1 MRLRLRRLGQRVA
14 LHHVL
19 FLGFTLIAAVPVAL
33 LGVWVQQS
41 ALQKEIA
48 SVRDMHR
55 QVADNIVLALSN
67 YVHDADAAFR
77 MSIAALQRGDW
88 QPEVVV
94 LLNSMHFKH
103 VCLISPDGK
112 ILEWLPIRGG
122 QPGAALSEAM
132 MASLAPLIVEA
143 QASLGNVRFS
153 NVRLDSS
160 GDPSIYMVIANQDG
174 TISLGAISNAFFVE
188 LQQSVAFGKGG
199 HAAIVDRAGH
209 VIAHPNVQ
217 WRDEIK
223 DISKVAPVQ
232 AMMRGESGV
241 SIFFSPAAKKD
252 MIAGYTVVPGVGWG
266 AMVPQPME
274 NLIDR
279 ASDVQFAAAGIIL
292 LGIVVVAFISWWLAG
307 YLSGPIRAVVGAS
320 HANARGRFEV
330 RAPEP
335 RGPAPRE
342 LVELVS
348 AFNAM
353 VDEVGGKNA
362 DLADALERAEAA
374 SKAKSDFLA
383 NISHELRTP
392 LNAIIGFS
400 ELIQSEAFGPV
411 GNDRYRDYAG
421 DVHESAQHLLTM
433 INDVL
438 DLSKAESGH
447 IDVRIEPV
455 EVGAIVEASTR
466 MLQTLANEK
475 NVALDLDVPDDLP
488 SVRTDEGRLRQVLL
502 NILSNAVKFTPAD
515 GRVHVSVEAGDSMVI
530 AIEDTGIGVA
540 ARDLPKAMA
549 PFGRGE
555 TSWSRQYEGTGL
567 GLPLS
572 KRIMEAL
579 GGELEL
585 DSELGVGTK
594 VRLWLPLDGGRRM
607 ETRNPLPEVAAE

>member
-1 MRLRLRRLGQRVA
+1 MG
-14 LHHVL
+14 
-19 FLGFTLIAAVPVAL
+19 
-33 LGVWVQQS
+33 S
-41 ALQKEIA
+41 
-48 SVRDMHR
+48 
-55 QVADNIVLALSN
+55 
-67 YVHDADAAFR
+67 
-77 MSIAALQRGDW
+77 
-88 QPEVVV
+88 
-94 LLNSMHFKH
+94 
-103 VCLISPDGK
+103 
-112 ILEWLPIRGG
+112 
-122 QPGAALSEAM
+122 
-132 MASLAPLIVEA
+132 
-143 QASLGNVRFS
+143 VRFS
-153 NVRLDSS
+153 NVMLNS
-160 GDPSIYMVIANQDG
+160 GGQPTVYMLIANQDG
-174 TISLGAISNAFFVE
+174 TISLASVSNAFFVE

-199 HAAIVDRAGH
+199 HAAIVDRTGR
-209 VIAHPNVQ
+209 VIAHPNAQ

-223 DISKVAPVQ
+223 DLSKVEPVQ

-241 SIFFSPAAKKD
+241 SIFHSPAAKKD
-252 MIAGYTVVPGVGWG
+252 MIAGYTVVPDVGWG

-274 NLIDR
+274 NLIGR

-307 YLSGPIRAVVGAS
+307 YLSGPIRNVVEAS
-320 HANARGRFEV
+320 RANALRRFEV
-330 RAPEP
+330 RAPTP

-342 LVELVS
+342 LVELVD

-353 VDEVGGKNA
+353 VGEVGGKNA
-362 DLADALERAEAA
+362 DLADALDRAEAA

-400 ELIQSEAFGPV
+400 ELIRSEAFGPI
-411 GNDRYRDYAG
+411 GNDRYREYAA

-455 EVGAIVEASTR
+455 EVGSVVEASTR
-466 MLQTLANEK
+466 MMQTLANEK
-475 NVALDLDVPDDLP
+475 NVAMELALPDALP
-488 SVRTDEGRLRQVLL
+488 VVRTDEGRLRQVLL
-502 NILSNAVKFTPAD
+502 NILSNAVKFTPAE
-515 GRVHVSVEAGDSMVI
+515 GRVRVSVEASDSMVI

-540 ARDLPKAMA
+540 ARDLPKVMA

-579 GGELEL
+579 GGALEL
-585 DSELGVGTK
+585 DSEVGVGTR
-594 VRLWLPLDGGRRM
+594 VRLWLPLDGGERLEAR
-607 ETRNPLPEVAAE
+607 ESLSEVAAE

>member
-1 MRLRLRRLGQRVA
+1 MA

-19 FLGFTLIAAVPVAL
+19 FFGFTLMAAVPVAL
-33 LGVWVQQS
+33 LGAWVQQS
-41 ALQKEIA
+41 ALEKEIA

-77 MSIAALQRGDW
+77 MSIAALQRGSW
-88 QPEVVV
+88 QPEVVS
-94 LLNSMHFKH
+94 LLDAMHFKH
-103 VCLISPDGK
+103 VCLIGADGT
-112 ILEWLPIRGG
+112 IIEWLPVHSD
-122 QPGAALSEAM
+122 QASSALSPATM
-132 MASLAPLIVEA
+132 SALAPLIPEA
-143 QASLGNVRFS
+143 QASMGTVRFS
-153 NVRLDSS
+153 NVMPDSA
-160 GDPSIYMVIANQDG
+160 GDPTIHMLIANPDG
-174 TISLGAISNAFFVE
+174 TISLAALSTAFFVE

-199 HAAIVDRAGH
+199 HAAIVDRTGH
-209 VIAHPNVQ
+209 VIAHPNGQ

-241 SIFFSPAAKKD
+241 SIFYSPAAKKD
-252 MIAGYTVVPGVGWG
+252 MIAGFTVVPAVGWG

-274 NLIDR
+274 NLIGR

-307 YLSGPIRAVVGAS
+307 YLSGPIRAVVEAS
-320 HANARGRFEV
+320 HANARGRFDV
-330 RAPEP
+330 KAPRP

-342 LVELVS
+342 LAELVN
-348 AFNAM
+348 AFNGM
-353 VDEVGGKNA
+353 VDEVGRKNT
-362 DLADALERAEAA
+362 DLADARDRAEAA

-400 ELIQSEAFGPV
+400 ELIRSEAFGPV
-411 GNDRYRDYAG
+411 GNDRYREYAA
-421 DVHESAQHLLTM
+421 DVHDSAQHLRTM

-438 DLSKAESGH
+438 DLSKAEAGH
-447 IDVRIEPV
+447 IDVRIEPI
-455 EVGAIVEASTR
+455 EVGSVVEASTR
-466 MLQTLANEK
+466 MMQALADEK
-475 NVALDLDVPDDLP
+475 NVALETDLP
-488 SVRTDEGRLRQVLL
+488 AALPAVRTDEGRLRQVLL
-502 NILSNAVKFTPAD
+502 NILSNAVKFTPAG
-515 GRVHVSVEAGDSMVI
+515 GRVRVSVEAGEGMVI

-540 ARDLPKAMA
+540 ARDMPKVMA

-579 GGELEL
+579 GGVLEL
-585 DSELGVGTK
+585 DSEIGVGTR
-594 VRLWLPLDGGRRM
+594 VRLRLPLDSGRRM
-607 ETRNPLPEVAAE
+607 ETGDALPEVAAE